1 MLHVALT
8 GNVASGKSS
17 VARLFADWGA
27 VVVDADAI
35 VRDLQRP
42 GTPVFDAI
50 RSRFGPGVIGADGQL
65 DRASLRATILA
76 DDDARRDLEA
86 IVHPAV
92 AAERERLI
100 DAARDG
106 GDRVVVSDIPLLFEV
121 MDPSA
126 FEAIVLVD
134 APEALR
140 RLRLEQDRGLEP
152 AEARALMRTQLP
164 AGGKRLK
171 SDFVIDNDGS
181 LEQLRDRA
189 WVVWR
194 KLLSRA
200 RGQA

>member
-17 VARLFADWGA
+17 VAHLFAEWGA

-50 RSRFGPGVIGADGQL
+50 RSRFGPGVIGADGGL
-65 DRASLRATILA
+65 DRASLRAIILA

-100 DAARDG
+100 EAARDG

-140 RLRLEQDRGLEP
+140 RLRLERDRGLEP

-200 RGQA
+200 RGRA

>member
-17 VARLFADWGA
+17 VARLFAEWGA

-100 DAARDG
+100 DAARDAE
-106 GDRVVVSDIPLLFEV
+106 DRVVVSDIPLLFEV

-140 RLRLEQDRGLEP
+140 RLRLERDRGLEP

-200 RGQA
+200 RGHA

>member
-17 VARLFADWGA
+17 VARLFAEWGA

-35 VRDLQRP
+35 VRDLQHP

-140 RLRLEQDRGLEP
+140 RLRLERDRGLEP

-200 RGQA
+200 RGRA

>member
-17 VARLFADWGA
+17 VARLFAEWGA

-50 RSRFGPGVIGADGQL
+50 RSRFGPGVIGADGEL

-140 RLRLEQDRGLEP
+140 RLRLERDRGLEP

-200 RGQA
+200 RGHA